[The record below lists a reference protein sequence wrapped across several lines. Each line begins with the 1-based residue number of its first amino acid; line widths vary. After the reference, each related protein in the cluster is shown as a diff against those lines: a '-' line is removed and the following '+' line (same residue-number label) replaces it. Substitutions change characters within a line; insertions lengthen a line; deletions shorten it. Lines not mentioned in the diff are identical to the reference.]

1 MQKFFHCFALFS
13 PLPPLATQFM
23 TQHNRRLQRASI
35 STMAIGCHS
44 LTSVL
49 TGPDQVDDVGML
61 TQLAQDL
68 QLAGKVS
75 VVVL

>member
-1 MQKFFHCFALFS
+1 MQKSFTALHRS
-13 PLPPLATQFM
+13 PIPPLAKQLM
-23 TQHNRRLQRASI
+23 TQHTRQLQRASI

-49 TGPDQVDDVGML
+49 TGADQVDDVGML
-61 TQLAQDL
+61 AQLAQDL
-68 QLAGKVS
+68 QLAGEVS